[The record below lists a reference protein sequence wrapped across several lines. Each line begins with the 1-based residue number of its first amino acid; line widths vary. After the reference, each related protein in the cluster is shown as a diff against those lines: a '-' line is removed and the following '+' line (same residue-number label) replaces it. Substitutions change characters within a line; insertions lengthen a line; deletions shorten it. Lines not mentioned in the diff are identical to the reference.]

1 MSDDNGYISLFGFF
15 EIKGVQ
21 ETCTPFCVDNEPI
34 GYDGVNLRSI
44 DAKIQ
49 KGKDMYILS
58 TKSDFD
64 SAHFLKDYDG
74 KCANIHGHRW
84 TVAIEAKGEKLKE
97 TGSERGMVTDFSE
110 LKKSLKKL
118 TKMLD
123 HSLLIEEG
131 SLKPATMEAMREEGF
146 RIMEFPFRPT
156 AENLAKYFYDNM
168 TEEGYSVV
176 KTTVYETPNNAATYM
191 M

>member
-1 MSDDNGYISLFGFF
+1 MRLIWGANFAPLIF
-15 EIKGVQ
+15 IMKG
-21 ETCTPFCVDNEPI
+21 ET
-34 GYDGVNLRSI
+34 
-44 DAKIQ
+44 
-49 KGKDMYILS
+49 MYILS
-58 TKSDFD
+58 TQSDFD

-84 TVAIEAKGEKLKE
+84 NVVIEVKGEKLQEK
-97 TGSERGMVTDFSE
+97 GSEKGMVTDFSA

-131 SLKPATMEAMREEGF
+131 SLKAATMEAMREEGF
-146 RIMEFPFRPT
+146 RILEFPFRPT

-168 TEEGYSVV
+168 TMEGYSVV

-191 M
+191 L

>member
-1 MSDDNGYISLFGFF
+1 
-15 EIKGVQ
+15 
-21 ETCTPFCVDNEPI
+21 
-34 GYDGVNLRSI
+34 
-44 DAKIQ
+44 
-49 KGKDMYILS
+49 MYIIS

-84 TVAIEAKGEKLKE
+84 TVVIEVKGEKLKE
-97 TGSERGMVTDFSE
+97 EGNSRGMVADFSDI
-110 LKKSLKKL
+110 KKSLKKL
-118 TKMLD
+118 TRMLD

-131 SLKPATMEAMREEGF
+131 TLKNATMEAMRDEGF
-146 RIMEFPFRPT
+146 RILEFPFRPT

-176 KTTVYETPNNAATYM
+176 KATVFETPNNSATYM
-191 M
+191 A